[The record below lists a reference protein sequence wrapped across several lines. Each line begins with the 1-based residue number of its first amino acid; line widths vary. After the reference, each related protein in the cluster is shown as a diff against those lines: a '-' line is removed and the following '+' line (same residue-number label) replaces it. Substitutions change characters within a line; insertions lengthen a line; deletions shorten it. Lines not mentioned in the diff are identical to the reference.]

1 MRKKIVFSQLFNL
14 FLLQFYYNW
23 EPNFV
28 EMLSLR
34 LL

>member
-23 EPNFV
+23 KPNFV